1 MTKLSFQEAF
11 GHIGG
16 RKMSPFLW
24 LQAKAL
30 KDCIYLILLRG
41 VGELLV
47 KEKLLLIAYPLCS
60 HLTSESL

>member
-30 KDCIYLILLRG
+30 KHCIYLI
-41 VGELLV
+41 GELLV